1 MKKCVAMV
9 LVLLLIMSIAACGK
23 NEKDSSEKKGEE
35 KPTEA
40 AKEISPTEEAP
51 DPTISVTPTEEPTTS
66 PTPTEEPTPSPT
78 PTEEPTPSPTQAVNL
93 TTGYENGKVT
103 IVLTTGRIVTC
114 DIAGEWRVDD
124 GRVFGVHDES
134 EYLGLINE
142 SVSFDF
148 ESETGV
154 WDMWGSV
161 FFMCSENDP
170 SDPDY
175 VSIDEWIDNNYK
187 EKGEYK
193 GWITMNQGSDYPNY
207 CAIKAVS
214 NVEVFITS
222 RVGTYEALKFVIDS
236 ISNLNAE

>member
-1 MKKCVAMV
+1 MKKHIALFLVLIMV
-9 LVLLLIMSIAACGK
+9 LVVAACGK
-23 NEKDSSEKKGEE
+23 ENDSSDKNET
-35 KPTEA
+35 KPTDGVEV
-40 AKEISPTEEAP
+40 
-51 DPTISVTPTEEPTTS
+51 VTPTEEMSTTPTLVLPTEEPSPS

-124 GRVFGVHDES
+124 GRVFGVHEES

-207 CAIKAVS
+207 CAIKAVN